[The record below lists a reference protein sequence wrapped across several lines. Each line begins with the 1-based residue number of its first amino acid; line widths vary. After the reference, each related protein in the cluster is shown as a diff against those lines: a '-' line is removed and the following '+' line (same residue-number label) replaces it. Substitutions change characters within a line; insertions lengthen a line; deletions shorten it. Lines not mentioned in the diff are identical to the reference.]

1 MTSLLVVCIH
11 NSQLL
16 NDFSYTDSQLDSDIK
31 PLSILGLLYL
41 MTGIGFAAASS
52 FPSWR
57 QKILEGGWR
66 CSFFRN
72 GLGVIFVLAFRV
84 FNLLQG
90 KSAFDAMLVGLLI
103 LILIRIMEDLYILRD
118 LKEWQLPQKFD
129 VSGLGKLIAPVL
141 PWWTTLR

>member
-57 QKILEGGWR
+57 QKILEGG
-66 CSFFRN
+66 
-72 GLGVIFVLAFRV
+72 
-84 FNLLQG
+84 
-90 KSAFDAMLVGLLI
+90 
-103 LILIRIMEDLYILRD
+103 
-118 LKEWQLPQKFD
+118 
-129 VSGLGKLIAPVL
+129 
-141 PWWTTLR
+141 